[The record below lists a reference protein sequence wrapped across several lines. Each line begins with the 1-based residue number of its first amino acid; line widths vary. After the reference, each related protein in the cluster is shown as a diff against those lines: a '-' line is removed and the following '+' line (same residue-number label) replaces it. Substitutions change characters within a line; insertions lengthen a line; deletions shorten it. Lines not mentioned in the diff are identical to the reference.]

1 MRTFSLGAGKD
12 TVVFEST
19 PSANGQDIITGFTA
33 GVGGDVLA
41 IGSGT
46 SVDGLLGS
54 AFGGVSKFVA
64 ASEGS
69 GKGDLTNGGTTN
81 EQVLI
86 HASGGAIDTTSGVG
100 NSSFSTSD
108 ADTHY
113 KISSTQK
120 LFVVDTVNNAN
131 ILYLVDGSNSITIT
145 KVGTLNVG
153 TDITSLTADNFG
165 NVA

>member
-69 GKGDLTNGGTTN
+69 GKGDLSSGSK
-81 EQVLI
+81 QVLI
-86 HASGGAIDTTSGVG
+86 HAGSTAIVEGANSISFDSSGTDKYKLG
-100 NSSFSTSD
+100 SS
-108 ADTHY
+108 
-113 KISSTQK
+113 QK
-120 LFVVDTVNNAN
+120 LFIVDTVGNAN
-131 ILYLVDGSNSITIT
+131 ILYLATESSSSVTVT
-145 KVGTLNVG
+145 KVGTLNAG